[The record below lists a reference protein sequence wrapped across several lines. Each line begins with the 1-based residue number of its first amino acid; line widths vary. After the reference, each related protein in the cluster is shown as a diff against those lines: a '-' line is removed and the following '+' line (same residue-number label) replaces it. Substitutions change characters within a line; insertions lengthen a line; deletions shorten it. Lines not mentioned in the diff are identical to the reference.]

1 MAGTFWVNG
10 IAGGEGNR
18 GDSPTLWTG
27 EEGKNGKPVYG
38 NFFSSSLRFLL
49 DVLAKCSNQNKKIY
63 TR

>member
-18 GDSPTLWTG
+18 GYSPTLWTG
-27 EEGKNGKPVYG
+27 EEGKNGKPTYG
-38 NFFSSSLRFLL
+38 KFSFSSVRFLPG
-49 DVLAKCSNQNKKIY
+49 VLAKCSNQNKKMY